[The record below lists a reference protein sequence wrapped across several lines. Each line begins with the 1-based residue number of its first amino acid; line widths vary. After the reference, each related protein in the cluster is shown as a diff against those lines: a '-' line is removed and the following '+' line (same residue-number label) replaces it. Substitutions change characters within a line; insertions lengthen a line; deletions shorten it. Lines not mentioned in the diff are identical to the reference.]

1 MADILGA
8 LAFGLMIGAQL
19 LAVIAVHRQRED
31 LRVDQTDTREAQNL
45 SDTGL
50 YMLTERLHGAR

>member
-19 LAVIAVHRQRED
+19 LAVIAVHRQCED
-31 LRVDQTDTREAQNL
+31 VRVDQADMREAQKL
-45 SDTGL
+45 TDTGL
-50 YMLTERLHGAR
+50 YLLTERLHGAR